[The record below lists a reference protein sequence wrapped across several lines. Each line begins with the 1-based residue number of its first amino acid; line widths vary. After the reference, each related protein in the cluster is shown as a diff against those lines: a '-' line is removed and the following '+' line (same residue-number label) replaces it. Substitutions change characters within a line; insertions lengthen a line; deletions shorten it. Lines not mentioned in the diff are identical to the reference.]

1 MPKFIGLLSVVFSG
15 FVLTAVSLRPPRVGP
30 SSDQMLGFKYCM
42 SAKRENF
49 ASVKA
54 ASSKADQGSK
64 INLGFASGESFA
76 RIECKK
82 VNGIKSGDF

>member
-15 FVLTAVSLRPPRVGP
+15 FVLTAASLRPQRAGP
-30 SSDQMLGFKYCM
+30 SSDQMLGFKNCM

-54 ASSKADQGSK
+54 ARMKADQGSK

-76 RIECKK
+76 RAECKK
-82 VNGIKSGDF
+82 INGIEPGDF

>member
-1 MPKFIGLLSVVFSG
+1 
-15 FVLTAVSLRPPRVGP
+15 
-30 SSDQMLGFKYCM
+30 M

-54 ASSKADQGSK
+54 ARMKADQGSK

-76 RIECKK
+76 RAECKK
-82 VNGIKSGDF
+82 INGIEPEDF